1 MNTKAIKVVF
11 CANSSWYL
19 YNFRKTTIEA
29 FVLAGFEVHCIAPKD
44 NYSEKIESIGASF
57 SSFKFHPSSL
67 NPFKELMTLW
77 DLIKIYFKIR
87 QDYTFNFTPKMNIY
101 SSLAA
106 QLVNSNVVN
115 NISGLGTAFL
125 KKSIFSFF
133 IMVLYRISN
142 LKVKKIFFQNKRDM
156 KLFLEKKII
165 RDSNC
170 ELINGSGVD
179 LDEFYFS
186 DMTHENPLRFILMSR
201 LIKEKGVYLFIKAAK
216 VLKKE
221 FPNQLEF
228 VVAGFI
234 DKHKKDAVT
243 LNEIE
248 EWEKN
253 EIIKYKGPIDDVK
266 VELAQ
271 SHCAVLPTFYPE
283 GLPKFLLESAAMG
296 KIIITSDTPGCS
308 EVVQDGINGF
318 LCEAESLD
326 SLIECFKKVIFLSSK
341 KRSEMSLNSRMRA
354 EQMFSDK
361 IIIDKYL
368 NCIQDNIFPR

>member
-29 FVLAGFEVHCIAPKD
+29 FIFAGFDVHCIAPKD
-44 NYSEKIESIGASF
+44 NYSQKIESIGASF

-67 NPFKELMTLW
+67 NPFKELITLW
-77 DLIKIYFKIR
+77 DLIKIYLKIR

-125 KKSIFSFF
+125 KKSTFSFF
-133 IMVLYRISN
+133 MMLLYRISN

-156 KLFLEKKII
+156 NLFLEKKII
-165 RDSNC
+165 HPSKC
-170 ELINGSGVD
+170 EIIYGSGVD

-186 DMTHENPLRFILMSR
+186 EMAHDSKFRFILMCR
-201 LIKEKGVYLFIKAAK
+201 LIREKGVYLFVEAAK
-216 VLKKE
+216 ILKKE
-221 FPNQLEF
+221 FPDKLEF
-228 VVAGFI
+228 VIAGFI
-234 DKHKKDAVT
+234 DKHKNEAVT
-243 LNEIE
+243 LTEIE
-248 EWEKN
+248 EWEKD
-253 EIIKYKGPIDDVK
+253 EIIKYKGPLEDVK
-266 VELAQ
+266 DELAK

-283 GLPKFLLESAAMG
+283 GLPKFLLESGAMG
-296 KIIITSDTPGCS
+296 KIIVTSDTPGCS

-326 SLIECFKKVIFLSSK
+326 SLIECLKKVIFLSSK
-341 KRSEMSLNSRMRA
+341 KRAEMSLNSRRRA
-354 EQMFSDK
+354 ELLFSDK
-361 IIIDKYL
+361 IIVNKYL
-368 NCIQDNIFPR
+368 NCIQDNI